1 MPMAYEPFV
10 AFRYLRKR
18 SMSRFLSFMTM
29 VAIGSVAVGTA
40 ALIITFTILGGFE
53 RELRSNIIGIAA
65 HIQVTTFGNAVMRD
79 DTARLRNL
87 RSAANVAAA
96 SPFLQREAVVL
107 TRDGIDGVLVKG
119 MRPGAGV
126 SQLRGRIVEGSD
138 ALDDSAGKARALIG
152 KRLADRL
159 GLKLHDPFVLVGIT
173 DAMNALDA
181 PKVQYRIGGV
191 YETGMAEYFDDL
203 YIFTSLSSAQRLFA
217 VPTGINGYDVL
228 CDTVERAEQTA
239 SQLRNSLGYP
249 FDPRTVFDIYR
260 NLFVWID
267 LQQELIPVVVASLI
281 IVAAFNIIATLL
293 LFVIEKTSDIGI
305 LIALGA
311 SKRSIRAIFLFQ
323 GLAVGVIGACI
334 GSAIAYVLC
343 AAQQQWKFFRL
354 PQDVYYMTT
363 VPIHLTWQVFLL
375 PSLAAIALTFL
386 SSFVPAWLGA
396 RLNPVTSIRFH

>member
-1 MPMAYEPFV
+1 MAYEPFV
-10 AFRYLRKR
+10 ALRYLRKR
-18 SMSRFLSFMTM
+18 SMSRFLSFMTV
-29 VAIGSVAVGTA
+29 VAVGSVAVGTA

-65 HIQVTTFGNAVMRD
+65 HIQVGTFSNALMRD
-79 DTARLRNL
+79 DAARTQRLL
-87 RSAANVAAA
+87 VTGNVKAA

-119 MRPGAGV
+119 VRPGADI
-126 SQLRGRIVEGSD
+126 SQIRGRVVEGSH
-138 ALDDSAGKARALIG
+138 ALGDSAGMPRAVIG
-152 KRLADRL
+152 KRLADKL
-159 GLKLHDPFVLVGIT
+159 GLKLHDKFVLVGIT
-173 DAMNALDA
+173 DVTNALDA
-181 PKVQYRIGGV
+181 PKVQCRIGGL

-203 YIFTSLSSAQRLFA
+203 YVFTSLPAAQKLFA
-217 VPTGINGYDVL
+217 APSGINGYDVL
-228 CDTVERAEQTA
+228 CENVEAAAETA
-239 SQLRNSLGYP
+239 ERLRTTLGYP

-267 LQQELIPVVVASLI
+267 LQQELIPVVVGSLI
-281 IVAAFNIIATLL
+281 IIAAFNIIATLL

-311 SKRSIRAIFLFQ
+311 SKRSIRRIFLFQ
-323 GLAVGVIGACI
+323 GLAVGVAGSLIGCAV
-334 GSAIAYVLC
+334 AYVLC
-343 AAQQQWKFFRL
+343 AAQQQWQFFRL

-363 VPIHLTWQVFLL
+363 VPIHLSWEVFLI
-375 PSLAAIALTFL
+375 PSAAAIALTFL